1 MEEKLNK
8 IKEAIEPELN
18 KINIIFDNIEYVKE
32 NNYYFLRITLDKV
45 NGMDT
50 DTIVKATKI
59 INPIIDKLDL
69 IDESYILDVT
79 SKGSD

>member
-1 MEEKLNK
+1 MDEKLSLIRK
-8 IKEAIEPELN
+8 KVEPEMN
-18 KINIIFDNIEYVKE
+18 KLDLIFVDIKYVKE

-45 NGMDT
+45 NGLDT
-50 DTIVKATKI
+50 DTIVKATNI
-59 INPIIDKLDL
+59 ISPILDELDL